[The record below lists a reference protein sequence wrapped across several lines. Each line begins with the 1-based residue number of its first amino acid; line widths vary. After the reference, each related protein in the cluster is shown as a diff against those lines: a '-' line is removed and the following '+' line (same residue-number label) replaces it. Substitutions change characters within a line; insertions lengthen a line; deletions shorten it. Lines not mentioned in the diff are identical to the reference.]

1 MQTLL
6 IDPFHG
12 AAGDMI
18 IGALLSLIDDKEPV
32 LQAMASVVEYP
43 DTKMVKRC
51 GISALKIYTK
61 AQKTHRT
68 SEEVTAIIKKAQA
81 PPEVIDRALSIFERI
96 RKAEAKV
103 HGYEHSSES
112 EDEHHSCGNEH
123 HKHHNHGHHDHTQQF
138 FHEVGADDAIAD
150 LIGSSMA
157 LHLLNPDRIVV
168 LPVVTGKG
176 TVHIEHG
183 IVPVPAPATAAILEE
198 SSLITHLGGTE
209 DELLT
214 PTGAAI
220 LSEIATD
227 TSNWNTEILKG
238 TIEGIGYG
246 AGTRDDKHSPNVIR
260 MILLEQNGE
269 EAVSHLT
276 ALSHHEI
283 DGF

>member
-43 DTKMVKRC
+43 DIKMVKRC
-51 GISALKIYTK
+51 GISALKIHTK

-68 SEEVTAIIKKAQA
+68 SEEVKAIIKTAQA

-96 RKAEAKV
+96 RRAEAKV
-103 HGYEHSSES
+103 HGYELLSVSD
-112 EDEHHSCGNEH
+112 DEHNSFDHMHHGEHSH
-123 HKHHNHGHHDHTQQF
+123 SQQF

-157 LHLLNPDRIVV
+157 LHLLKPDRIVV
-168 LPVVTGKG
+168 IPVVTGRG

-220 LSEIATD
+220 LAEIATD
-227 TSNWNTEILKG
+227 TSNWNAKILKG

-260 MILLEQNGE
+260 MILLEQKE
-269 EAVSHLT
+269 DEAGYYPIV
-276 ALSHHEI
+276 LSHQEI
-283 DGF
+283 SFF